1 MLRRLPAF
9 TLVAAPLLGV
19 FYALGLYYGERL
31 FFTFGARN
39 CQFFMLNGG
48 LMVMLNWRLLSE
60 PGVRRKAWT
69 GTLLLLAFTTLC
81 HAYIQQRF
89 HVFSDNY
96 YRDFAPA
103 ILLSTVTQTG
113 ALLLATFCEKHAQR
127 PADIALAVC
136 ANRFIFNGL
145 LYGLFIALTALIL
158 GLGFALL
165 RLVNIDLWRLLG
177 EPGQQILIGLCGG
190 VNLLILNLAP
200 LPERERPFPYL
211 HIFQYIALAFALFYL
226 AVLPFASE
234 HIDSGQRLAIATVLW
249 LLAIWLYDRERPRLR
264 LNILTAAAGI
274 ALACLSLHGIAIR
287 IGAYGLSE
295 DRVYALYLILALLIA
310 HGGLLLKMLGLY
322 RRNAFAQ
329 RAFTATIALLAACT
343 LATALLP
350 LPRWILASQFARYT
364 AGGTAPEEL
373 QQYDN
378 WRIFQRYGKAGKQAL
393 IEIYRY
399 HGSSEADIARKVAD
413 FPYAPEKPASA
424 VQRFRTTLHTYPGDY
439 QPDEATVAAAY
450 ETGHDSAS
458 AILLQTDAD
467 HDDTPETLLLLWDGE
482 NTCRHYRYDSTG
494 QRFDYN
500 YNSDTFCTTDP
511 AAALRAHGIQYQRPR
526 YDDVVIGDLRLNLN
540 TNP

>member
-234 HIDSGQRLAIATVLW
+234 HIDSGQRLAIATALW
-249 LLAIWLYDRERPRLR
+249 LLAIWLYDRERPRLQ
-264 LNILTAAAGI
+264 LNILTASAGI
-274 ALACLSLHGIAIR
+274 ALACLSLHGVAIR

-295 DRVYALYLILALLIA
+295 DRAYALYLILALLIA
-310 HGGLLLKMLGLY
+310 HGGLLLKMLGLC

-350 LPRWILASQFARYT
+350 LPRWILASQVARYT
-364 AGGTAPEEL
+364 SGGADPAEL
-373 QQYDN
+373 TNNYL
-378 WRIFQRYGKAGKQAL
+378 FSRYGKAGKQA
-393 IEIYRY
+393 IAEIRAW
-399 HGSSEADIARKVAD
+399 HGDSDAVTALKEAGL
-413 FPYAPEKPASA
+413 PPEEQKAHA
-424 VQRFRTTLHTYPGDY
+424 LARFRTTLQTFPGDY

-467 HDDTPETLLLLWDGE
+467 HDGTPEALLLLWDGE
-482 NTCRHYRYDSTG
+482 NYCRDYRYDSAE

-526 YDDVVIGDLRLNLN
+526 YDDVVIGNLRLNLN

>member
-234 HIDSGQRLAIATVLW
+234 HIDSGQRLAIATALW
-249 LLAIWLYDRERPRLR
+249 LLAIWLYDRERPRLQ
-264 LNILTAAAGI
+264 LNILTASAGI
-274 ALACLSLHGIAIR
+274 ALACLSLHGVAIR

-295 DRVYALYLILALLIA
+295 DRAYALYLILALLIA
-310 HGGLLLKMLGLY
+310 HGGLLLKMLGLC

-350 LPRWILASQFARYT
+350 LPRWILASQVARYT
-364 AGGTAPEEL
+364 SGGADPAEL
-373 QQYDN
+373 ANTYLFRN
-378 WRIFQRYGKAGKQAL
+378 YGKAGEQA
-393 IEIYRY
+393 ITEIRAW
-399 HGSSEADIARKVAD
+399 HGDSDAVTALKEAGLPPEEQKARAL
-413 FPYAPEKPASA
+413 A
-424 VQRFRTTLHTYPGDY
+424 RFRTTLQTFPGDY

-467 HDDTPETLLLLWDGE
+467 HDGTPEALLLLWDGE
-482 NTCRHYRYDSTG
+482 NYCRDYRYDSAE

-526 YDDVVIGDLRLNLN
+526 YDDVVIGNLRLNLN

>member
-211 HIFQYIALAFALFYL
+211 PIFQYIALAFALFYL

-234 HIDSGQRLAIATVLW
+234 HIDSGQRLAIATALW
-249 LLAIWLYDRERPRLR
+249 LLAIWLYDRERPRLQ
-264 LNILTAAAGI
+264 LNILTASAGI
-274 ALACLSLHGIAIR
+274 ALACLSLHGVAIR

-295 DRVYALYLILALLIA
+295 DRAYALYLILALLIA
-310 HGGLLLKMLGLY
+310 HGGLLLKMLGLC

-350 LPRWILASQFARYT
+350 LPRWILASQVARYT
-364 AGGTAPEEL
+364 SGGADPAEL
-373 QQYDN
+373 ANTYLFRN
-378 WRIFQRYGKAGKQAL
+378 YGKAGEQA
-393 IEIYRY
+393 ITEIRAW
-399 HGSSEADIARKVAD
+399 HGDSDAVTALKEAGL
-413 FPYAPEKPASA
+413 PPEEQKAHA
-424 VQRFRTTLHTYPGDY
+424 LARFRTTLQTFPGDY

-467 HDDTPETLLLLWDGE
+467 HDGTPEALLLLWDGE
-482 NTCRHYRYDSTG
+482 NYCRDYRYDSAE

-526 YDDVVIGDLRLNLN
+526 YDDVVIGNLRLNLN

>member
-234 HIDSGQRLAIATVLW
+234 HIDSGQRLAIATALW
-249 LLAIWLYDRERPRLR
+249 LLAIWLYDRERPRLQ
-264 LNILTAAAGI
+264 LNILTASAGI
-274 ALACLSLHGIAIR
+274 ALACLSLHGVAIR

-295 DRVYALYLILALLIA
+295 DRAYALYLILALLIA
-310 HGGLLLKMLGLY
+310 HGGLLLKMLGLC

-350 LPRWILASQFARYT
+350 LPRWILASQVARYT
-364 AGGTAPEEL
+364 SGGADPAEL
-373 QQYDN
+373 ANTYLFRN
-378 WRIFQRYGKAGKQAL
+378 YGKAGEQA
-393 IEIYRY
+393 ITEIRAW
-399 HGSSEADIARKVAD
+399 HGDSDAVTALKEAGL
-413 FPYAPEKPASA
+413 PPEEQKAHA
-424 VQRFRTTLHTYPGDY
+424 LARFRTTLQTFPGDY

-467 HDDTPETLLLLWDGE
+467 HDGTPEALLLLWDGE
-482 NTCRHYRYDSTG
+482 NYCRDYRYDSAE

-526 YDDVVIGDLRLNLN
+526 YDDVVIGNLRLNLN

>member
-249 LLAIWLYDRERPRLR
+249 LLAIWLYDRERPRLQ
-264 LNILTAAAGI
+264 LNILTASAGI
-274 ALACLSLHGIAIR
+274 ALACLSLHGVAIR

-295 DRVYALYLILALLIA
+295 DRAYALYLILALLIA
-310 HGGLLLKMLGLY
+310 HGGLLLKMLGLC

-350 LPRWILASQFARYT
+350 LPRWILASQVARYT
-364 AGGTAPEEL
+364 SGGADPAEL
-373 QQYDN
+373 ANTYLFRN
-378 WRIFQRYGKAGKQAL
+378 YGKAGEQA
-393 IEIYRY
+393 ITEIRAW
-399 HGSSEADIARKVAD
+399 HGDSDAVTALKETGL
-413 FPYAPEKPASA
+413 PPEEQKAHA
-424 VQRFRTTLHTYPGDY
+424 LARFRTTLQTFPGDY

-467 HDDTPETLLLLWDGE
+467 HDGTPEALLLLWDGE
-482 NTCRHYRYDSTG
+482 NYCRDYRYDSAE

-526 YDDVVIGDLRLNLN
+526 YDDVVIGNLRLNLN

>member
-9 TLVAAPLLGV
+9 ALLAAPLLGV

-234 HIDSGQRLAIATVLW
+234 HIDSGQRLAIATALW
-249 LLAIWLYDRERPRLR
+249 LLAIWLYDRERPRLQ
-264 LNILTAAAGI
+264 LNILTASAGI
-274 ALACLSLHGIAIR
+274 ALACLSLHGVAIR

-295 DRVYALYLILALLIA
+295 DRAYALYLILALLIA

-350 LPRWILASQFARYT
+350 LPRWILASQVARYT
-364 AGGTAPEEL
+364 SGGADPAEL
-373 QQYDN
+373 ANTYLFRN
-378 WRIFQRYGKAGKQAL
+378 YGKAGEQA
-393 IEIYRY
+393 ITEIRAW
-399 HGSSEADIARKVAD
+399 HGDSDAVTALKEAGL
-413 FPYAPEKPASA
+413 PPEEQKAHA
-424 VQRFRTTLHTYPGDY
+424 LARFRTTLQTFPGDY

-526 YDDVVIGDLRLNLN
+526 YDDVVIGNLRLNLN

>member
-1 MLRRLPAF
+1 MLRRLPTF

-249 LLAIWLYDRERPRLR
+249 LLAIWLYDRERPRLQ
-264 LNILTAAAGI
+264 LNILTASAGI
-274 ALACLSLHGIAIR
+274 ALACLSLHGVAIR

-295 DRVYALYLILALLIA
+295 DRAYALYLILALLIA
-310 HGGLLLKMLGLY
+310 HGGLLLKMLGLC
-322 RRNAFAQ
+322 RRNTFAQ

-350 LPRWILASQFARYT
+350 LPRWILASQVARYT
-364 AGGTAPEEL
+364 SGGADPAEL
-373 QQYDN
+373 ANTYLFRN
-378 WRIFQRYGKAGKQAL
+378 YGKAGEQA
-393 IEIYRY
+393 ITEIRAW
-399 HGSSEADIARKVAD
+399 HGDSDAVTALKEAGL
-413 FPYAPEKPASA
+413 PPEEQKAHA
-424 VQRFRTTLHTYPGDY
+424 LARFRTTLQTFPGDY

-467 HDDTPETLLLLWDGE
+467 HDGTPEALLLLWDGE
-482 NTCRHYRYDSTG
+482 NYCRDYRYDSAE

-526 YDDVVIGDLRLNLN
+526 YDDVVIGNLRLNLN

>member
-113 ALLLATFCEKHAQR
+113 ALLLATFCEKNAQR

-190 VNLLILNLAP
+190 ANLLILNLAP

-350 LPRWILASQFARYT
+350 LPRWILASQVARYT
-364 AGGTAPEEL
+364 SGGADPAEL
-373 QQYDN
+373 ANTYLFRN
-378 WRIFQRYGKAGKQAL
+378 YGKAGEQA
-393 IEIYRY
+393 ITEIRAW
-399 HGSSEADIARKVAD
+399 HGDSDAVTALKEAGL
-413 FPYAPEKPASA
+413 PPEEQKAHA
-424 VQRFRTTLHTYPGDY
+424 LARFRTALHTYPGDY

-467 HDDTPETLLLLWDGE
+467 HDGTPETLLLLWDGE
-482 NTCRHYRYDSTG
+482 NYCRDYRYDSAE

-526 YDDVVIGDLRLNLN
+526 YDDIVIGDLRLNLN
-540 TNP
+540 TND

>member
-113 ALLLATFCEKHAQR
+113 ALLLATFCEKNAQR

-350 LPRWILASQFARYT
+350 LPRWILASQVARYT
-364 AGGTAPEEL
+364 SGGADPAEL
-373 QQYDN
+373 ANTYLFRN
-378 WRIFQRYGKAGKQAL
+378 YGKAGEQA
-393 IEIYRY
+393 ITEIRAW
-399 HGSSEADIARKVAD
+399 HDDSDAVTALKEAGL
-413 FPYAPEKPASA
+413 PPEEQKAHA
-424 VQRFRTTLHTYPGDY
+424 LARFRTALHTYPGDY

-450 ETGHDSAS
+450 ETGHDSAN

-467 HDDTPETLLLLWDGE
+467 HDGTPEALLLLWDGE
-482 NTCRHYRYDSTG
+482 NYCRDYRYDSTE

-526 YDDVVIGDLRLNLN
+526 YDDIVIGDLRLNLN
-540 TNP
+540 TND

>member
-249 LLAIWLYDRERPRLR
+249 LLAIWLYDRERPRLQ
-264 LNILTAAAGI
+264 LNILTASAGI
-274 ALACLSLHGIAIR
+274 ALACLSLHGVAIR

-295 DRVYALYLILALLIA
+295 DRAYALYLILALLIA
-310 HGGLLLKMLGLY
+310 HGGLLLKMLGLC
-322 RRNAFAQ
+322 RRNTFAQ

-350 LPRWILASQFARYT
+350 LPRWILASQVARYT
-364 AGGTAPEEL
+364 SGGADPAEL
-373 QQYDN
+373 ANTYLFRN
-378 WRIFQRYGKAGKQAL
+378 YGKAGEQA
-393 IEIYRY
+393 IAEIRAW
-399 HGSSEADIARKVAD
+399 HGDSDAVAALKEAEL
-413 FPYAPEKPASA
+413 PPEEQKAHA
-424 VQRFRTTLHTYPGDY
+424 LARFRTALHTYPGDY

-450 ETGHDSAS
+450 ETGHDSAN

-482 NTCRHYRYDSTG
+482 DYCRHYRYDSAG

-500 YNSDTFCTTDP
+500 SDTPCTTDP
-511 AAALRAHGIQYQRPR
+511 AAALRAHGIQYQRPH
-526 YDDVVIGDLRLNLN
+526 YDDIVIGDLRLNLN

>member
-249 LLAIWLYDRERPRLR
+249 LLAIWLYDRERPRLQ
-264 LNILTAAAGI
+264 LNILTASAGI
-274 ALACLSLHGIAIR
+274 ALACLSLHGVAIR

-295 DRVYALYLILALLIA
+295 DRAYALYLILALLIA
-310 HGGLLLKMLGLY
+310 HGGLLLKMLGLC

-350 LPRWILASQFARYT
+350 LPRWILASQVARYT
-364 AGGTAPEEL
+364 SGGADPAEL
-373 QQYDN
+373 TNNYL
-378 WRIFQRYGKAGKQAL
+378 FSRYGKAGKQA
-393 IEIYRY
+393 IAEIRAW
-399 HGSSEADIARKVAD
+399 HGDSDAVTALKEAGL
-413 FPYAPEKPASA
+413 PPEEQKAHA
-424 VQRFRTTLHTYPGDY
+424 LARFRTTLQTFPGDY

-467 HDDTPETLLLLWDGE
+467 HDGTPEALLLLWDGE
-482 NTCRHYRYDSTG
+482 NYCRDYRYDSAE

-526 YDDVVIGDLRLNLN
+526 YDDVVIGNLRLNLN

>member
-113 ALLLATFCEKHAQR
+113 ALLLATFCEKNAQR

-234 HIDSGQRLAIATVLW
+234 HIDSGQRLAIATALW
-249 LLAIWLYDRERPRLR
+249 LLAIWLYDRERPRLQ
-264 LNILTAAAGI
+264 LNILTASAGI

-295 DRVYALYLILALLIA
+295 DRAYALYLILALLIA
-310 HGGLLLKMLGLY
+310 HGGLLLKMLGLC
-322 RRNAFAQ
+322 RRNTFAQ

-350 LPRWILASQFARYT
+350 LPRWILASQVTRYT
-364 AGGTAPEEL
+364 SGGADPAEL
-373 QQYDN
+373 ANTYLFRN
-378 WRIFQRYGKAGKQAL
+378 YGKAGEQA
-393 IEIYRY
+393 ITEIRAW
-399 HGSSEADIARKVAD
+399 HGDSDAVTALKEAGL
-413 FPYAPEKPASA
+413 PPEEQKAHA
-424 VQRFRTTLHTYPGDY
+424 LARFRTTLQTFPGDY

-467 HDDTPETLLLLWDGE
+467 HDGTPEALLLLWDGE
-482 NTCRHYRYDSTG
+482 NYCRDYRYDSAE

-526 YDDVVIGDLRLNLN
+526 YDDVVIGNLRLNLN

>member
-145 LYGLFIALTALIL
+145 LYGLFIAL
-158 GLGFALL
+158 
-165 RLVNIDLWRLLG
+165 
-177 EPGQQILIGLCGG
+177 
-190 VNLLILNLAP
+190 
-200 LPERERPFPYL
+200 
-211 HIFQYIALAFALFYL
+211 AFALFYL

-234 HIDSGQRLAIATVLW
+234 HIDSGQRLAIATALW
-249 LLAIWLYDRERPRLR
+249 LLAIWLYDRERPRLQ
-264 LNILTAAAGI
+264 LNILTASAGI
-274 ALACLSLHGIAIR
+274 ALACLSLHGVAIR

-295 DRVYALYLILALLIA
+295 DRAYALYLILALLIA
-310 HGGLLLKMLGLY
+310 HGGLLLKMLGLC

-350 LPRWILASQFARYT
+350 LPRWILASQVARYT
-364 AGGTAPEEL
+364 SGGADPAEL
-373 QQYDN
+373 ANTYLFRN
-378 WRIFQRYGKAGKQAL
+378 YGKAGEQA
-393 IEIYRY
+393 ITEIRAW
-399 HGSSEADIARKVAD
+399 HGDSDAVTALKEAGL
-413 FPYAPEKPASA
+413 PPEEQKAHA
-424 VQRFRTTLHTYPGDY
+424 LARFRTTLQTFPGDY

-467 HDDTPETLLLLWDGE
+467 HDGTPEALLLLWDGE
-482 NTCRHYRYDSTG
+482 NYCRDYRYDSAE

-526 YDDVVIGDLRLNLN
+526 YDDVVIGNLRLNLN

>member
-113 ALLLATFCEKHAQR
+113 ALLLATFCEKNAQR

-234 HIDSGQRLAIATVLW
+234 HIDSGQRLAIATALW
-249 LLAIWLYDRERPRLR
+249 LLAIWLYDRERPRLQ
-264 LNILTAAAGI
+264 LNILTASAGI
-274 ALACLSLHGIAIR
+274 ALACLSLHGVAIR

-295 DRVYALYLILALLIA
+295 DRAYALYLILALLIA
-310 HGGLLLKMLGLY
+310 HGGLLLKMLGLC

-350 LPRWILASQFARYT
+350 LPRWILASQVARYT
-364 AGGTAPEEL
+364 SGGANPAEL
-373 QQYDN
+373 ANNYL
-378 WRIFQRYGKAGKQAL
+378 FSRYGKAGEQA
-393 IEIYRY
+393 ITEIRAW
-399 HGSSEADIARKVAD
+399 HGDSDAVTALKEAGL
-413 FPYAPEKPASA
+413 PPEEQKAHA
-424 VQRFRTTLHTYPGDY
+424 LARFRTALQTFPGDY
-439 QPDEATVAAAY
+439 QPDEVTVAAAY
-450 ETGHDSAS
+450 DTGHDSAS
-458 AILLQTDAD
+458 AILLQTDAN
-467 HDDTPETLLLLWDGE
+467 HDGTPETLLLLWDGE
-482 NTCRHYRYDSTG
+482 NTCRHYRYDSTE

-500 YNSDTFCTTDP
+500 YNSDTPCTTDP

>member
-234 HIDSGQRLAIATVLW
+234 HIDSGQRLAIATALW
-249 LLAIWLYDRERPRLR
+249 LLAIWLYDRERPRLQ
-264 LNILTAAAGI
+264 LNILTASAGI
-274 ALACLSLHGIAIR
+274 ALTCLSLHGIAIR

-295 DRVYALYLILALLIA
+295 DRAYALYLILALLIA
-310 HGGLLLKMLGLY
+310 HGGLLLKMLGLC

-350 LPRWILASQFARYT
+350 LPRWILASQVARYT
-364 AGGTAPEEL
+364 SGGADPAEL
-373 QQYDN
+373 ANTYLFRN
-378 WRIFQRYGKAGKQAL
+378 YGKAGEQA
-393 IEIYRY
+393 IAEIRAW
-399 HGSSEADIARKVAD
+399 HGDSDAVTALKEAGL
-413 FPYAPEKPASA
+413 PPEEQKAHA
-424 VQRFRTTLHTYPGDY
+424 LARFRTTLQTFPGDY

-467 HDDTPETLLLLWDGE
+467 HDGTPEALLLLWDGE
-482 NTCRHYRYDSTG
+482 NYCRDYRYDSAE

-526 YDDVVIGDLRLNLN
+526 YDDVVIGNLRLNLN

>member
-234 HIDSGQRLAIATVLW
+234 HIDSGQRLAIATALW
-249 LLAIWLYDRERPRLR
+249 LLAIWLYDRERPRLQ
-264 LNILTAAAGI
+264 LNILTASAGI
-274 ALACLSLHGIAIR
+274 ALACLSLHGVAIR

-295 DRVYALYLILALLIA
+295 DRAYALYLILALLIA
-310 HGGLLLKMLGLY
+310 HGGLLLKMLGLC

-350 LPRWILASQFARYT
+350 LPRWILASQVARYT
-364 AGGTAPEEL
+364 SGGADPAEL
-373 QQYDN
+373 TNNYL
-378 WRIFQRYGKAGKQAL
+378 FSRYGKAGKQA
-393 IEIYRY
+393 IAEIRAW
-399 HGSSEADIARKVAD
+399 HGDSDAVTALKEAGL
-413 FPYAPEKPASA
+413 PPEEQKAHA
-424 VQRFRTTLHTYPGDY
+424 LARFRTTLQTFPGDY

-450 ETGHDSAS
+450 ETGHDSAN

-467 HDDTPETLLLLWDGE
+467 HDGTPETLLLLWDGE
-482 NTCRHYRYDSTG
+482 NYCRDYRYDSAE

-526 YDDVVIGDLRLNLN
+526 YDDVVIGNLRLNLN

>member
-234 HIDSGQRLAIATVLW
+234 HIDSGQRLAIATALW
-249 LLAIWLYDRERPRLR
+249 LLAIWLYDRERPRLQ
-264 LNILTAAAGI
+264 LNILTASAGI
-274 ALACLSLHGIAIR
+274 ALACLSLHGVAIR

-295 DRVYALYLILALLIA
+295 DRAYALYLILALLIA
-310 HGGLLLKMLGLY
+310 HGGLLLKMLGLC

-350 LPRWILASQFARYT
+350 LPRWILASQVARYT
-364 AGGTAPEEL
+364 SGGADPAEL
-373 QQYDN
+373 ANTYLFRN
-378 WRIFQRYGKAGKQAL
+378 YGKAGEQA
-393 IEIYRY
+393 ITEIRAW
-399 HGSSEADIARKVAD
+399 HGDSDAVTALKEAGL
-413 FPYAPEKPASA
+413 PPEEQKAHA
-424 VQRFRTTLHTYPGDY
+424 LARFRTTLQTFPGDY

-467 HDDTPETLLLLWDGE
+467 HDGTPEALLLLWDGE
-482 NTCRHYRYDSTG
+482 NYCRDYRYDSAE

>member
-9 TLVAAPLLGV
+9 ALLAAPLLGV

-96 YRDFAPA
+96 YRDFAPV

-145 LYGLFIALTALIL
+145 LYGLFIVLTALIF

-234 HIDSGQRLAIATVLW
+234 HIDSGQRLAIATALW
-249 LLAIWLYDRERPRLR
+249 LLAIWLYDRERPRLQ
-264 LNILTAAAGI
+264 LNILTASAGI
-274 ALACLSLHGIAIR
+274 ALACLSLHGVAIR

-295 DRVYALYLILALLIA
+295 DRAYALYLILALLIA
-310 HGGLLLKMLGLY
+310 HGGLLLKMLGLC

-350 LPRWILASQFARYT
+350 LPRWILASQVARYT
-364 AGGTAPEEL
+364 SGGADPAEL
-373 QQYDN
+373 ANTYLFRN
-378 WRIFQRYGKAGKQAL
+378 YGKAGEQA
-393 IEIYRY
+393 ITEIRAW
-399 HGSSEADIARKVAD
+399 HGDSDAVTALKEAGL
-413 FPYAPEKPASA
+413 PPEEQKAHA
-424 VQRFRTTLHTYPGDY
+424 LARFRTTLQTFPGDY

-467 HDDTPETLLLLWDGE
+467 HDGTPEALLLLWDGE
-482 NTCRHYRYDSTG
+482 NYCRDYRYDSAE

>member
-145 LYGLFIALTALIL
+145 LYGLFIAL
-158 GLGFALL
+158 
-165 RLVNIDLWRLLG
+165 
-177 EPGQQILIGLCGG
+177 
-190 VNLLILNLAP
+190 
-200 LPERERPFPYL
+200 
-211 HIFQYIALAFALFYL
+211 AFALFYL

-249 LLAIWLYDRERPRLR
+249 LLAIWLYDRECPRLQ
-264 LNILTAAAGI
+264 LNILTASAGI
-274 ALACLSLHGIAIR
+274 ALACLSLHGVAIR

-295 DRVYALYLILALLIA
+295 DRAYALYLILALLIA
-310 HGGLLLKMLGLY
+310 HGGLLLKMLGLC

-350 LPRWILASQFARYT
+350 LPRWILASQVARYT
-364 AGGTAPEEL
+364 SGGADPAEL
-373 QQYDN
+373 ANTYLFRN
-378 WRIFQRYGKAGKQAL
+378 YGKAGEQA
-393 IEIYRY
+393 ITEIRAW
-399 HGSSEADIARKVAD
+399 HGDSDAVTALKEAGL
-413 FPYAPEKPASA
+413 PPEEQKAHA
-424 VQRFRTTLHTYPGDY
+424 LARFRTTLQTFPGDY

-450 ETGHDSAS
+450 ETGHDSAN

-526 YDDVVIGDLRLNLN
+526 YDDVVIGNLRLNLN

>member
-249 LLAIWLYDRERPRLR
+249 LLAIWLYDRERPRLQ
-264 LNILTAAAGI
+264 LNILTASAGI
-274 ALACLSLHGIAIR
+274 ALACLSLHGVAIR

-295 DRVYALYLILALLIA
+295 DRAYALYLILALLIA
-310 HGGLLLKMLGLY
+310 HGGLLLKMLGLC

-350 LPRWILASQFARYT
+350 LPRWILASQVARYT
-364 AGGTAPEEL
+364 SGGADPAEL
-373 QQYDN
+373 ANTYLFRN
-378 WRIFQRYGKAGKQAL
+378 YGKAGEQA
-393 IEIYRY
+393 ITEIRAW
-399 HGSSEADIARKVAD
+399 HGDSDAVTALKEAGL
-413 FPYAPEKPASA
+413 PPEEQKAHA
-424 VQRFRTTLHTYPGDY
+424 LARFRTTLQTFPGDY

-467 HDDTPETLLLLWDGE
+467 HDGTPEALLLLWDGE
-482 NTCRHYRYDSTG
+482 NYCRDYRYDSAE

-526 YDDVVIGDLRLNLN
+526 YDDVVIGNLRLNLN

>member
-9 TLVAAPLLGV
+9 ALLAAPLFGIAC
-19 FYALGLYYGERL
+19 ALGLYYSDRL
-31 FFTFGARN
+31 PPVAEQHLKFLLFNGA
-39 CQFFMLNGG
+39 LAI
-48 LMVMLNWRLLSE
+48 LLNWRLLSE
-60 PGVRRKAWT
+60 PGKRGKAWA
-69 GTLLLLAFTTLC
+69 GTLLLLAVITACNFC
-81 HAYIQQRF
+81 IQQYLRTL
-89 HVFSDNY
+89 SDHSPY
-96 YRDFAPA
+96 YLEPAPGV
-103 ILLSTVTQTG
+103 LLSLVMQTG
-113 ALLLATFCEKHAQR
+113 ALLLATFCEKNAQR

-249 LLAIWLYDRERPRLR
+249 LLAIWLYDRECPRLQ

-274 ALACLSLHGIAIR
+274 ALACLSLHGVAIR

-295 DRVYALYLILALLIA
+295 DRAYALYLILALLIA
-310 HGGLLLKMLGLY
+310 HGGLLLKMLGLC

-350 LPRWILASQFARYT
+350 LPRWILASQVARYT
-364 AGGTAPEEL
+364 SGGADPAEL
-373 QQYDN
+373 ANTYLFRN
-378 WRIFQRYGKAGKQAL
+378 YGKAGEQA
-393 IEIYRY
+393 IAEIRAW
-399 HGSSEADIARKVAD
+399 HGDSNAVAALKEAEL
-413 FPYAPEKPASA
+413 PPEEQKAHA
-424 VQRFRTTLHTYPGDY
+424 LARFRTTLHTFPGDY

-467 HDDTPETLLLLWDGE
+467 HDGTPEALLLLWDGE
-482 NTCRHYRYDSTG
+482 NYCRDYRYDSAE